1 MSSKNKRK
9 LKKKVKV
16 TLVLTFLLSLTLI
29 VGGVF
34 LQYKEYKKQKKKEK
48 TQVVKKKDKKV
59 EEKKEPKEYKASIV
73 MVGDALIHYGVYN
86 DAKQKDGSYD
96 FKPMLESIKPIA
108 SKYDLAYYNQE
119 TILGGASLGYSSYPM
134 FNSPQ
139 EVGDAFIDAGFNMVS
154 LATNH
159 TMDKGEKGVLASVD
173 YWKKQEFVAASGQW
187 ASEEERTNSVAKIY
201 EVNNIKYAFI
211 SYTIWTNGL
220 PTPAGKSY
228 LSNVY
233 SEEKA
238 KADIE
243 SVRDK
248 VDFVIV
254 AMHWGTE
261 YSFKVDAS
269 QTKIAN
275 YLSNL
280 GVDLIIGA
288 HPHVIQPVEYI
299 NNGKTFVVYSLGNF
313 ISDQNDIDNFTGLM
327 MEASLKKVV
336 NPDGTVTKSVVDPK
350 AELIYTTTV
359 KKGAANHNFKV
370 VPYPQLNNTQLNNYQ
385 SYYEKYKK
393 IVNERFEN
401 LTWGLS
407 GE

>member
-1 MSSKNKRK
+1 MSSRRKKRR
-9 LKKKVKV
+9 LKKPVK
-16 TLVLTFLLSLTLI
+16 LI
-29 VGGVF
+29 ILFSIILIGIGF
-34 LQYKEYKKQKKKEK
+34 GLEYRNHKNNNNYSKK
-48 TQVVKKKDKKV
+48 
-59 EEKKEPKEYKASIV
+59 EEKKEVKKEKDYKASIV
-73 MVGDALIHYGVYN
+73 MVGDALIHWGVYN
-86 DAKQKDGSYD
+86 DAKQSNGSYD
-96 FKPMLESIKPIA
+96 FKPQLSEIKPIS

-119 TILGGASLGYSSYPM
+119 TVLGGASFGYSSYPR

-159 TMDKGEKGVLASVD
+159 TMDKGEAGVLKSVE
-173 YWKKQEFVAASGQW
+173 YWKTKDKVAASGQW
-187 ASEEERTNSVAKIY
+187 SSFEERNASIAKVY

-220 PTPAGKSY
+220 STPAGKEY
-228 LSNVY
+228 LNNVY
-233 SEEKA
+233 SNEKA

-261 YSFKVDAS
+261 YSFKVDQK
-269 QTKIAN
+269 QTEIAN

-288 HPHVIQPVEYI
+288 HPHVIQTVQYI
-299 NNGKTFVVYSLGNF
+299 NDGKTFVIYSLGNF

-327 MEASLKKVV
+327 MEVTLHKHIDLKDQVTNKVIE
-336 NPDGTVTKSVVDPK
+336 PK
-350 AELIYTTTV
+350 AELIYTTTT
-359 KKGAANHNFKV
+359 KSRGYNTNFKV
-370 VPYPQLNNTQLNNYQ
+370 VPYPKLTNNQLNNYQ
-385 SYYEKYKK
+385 TYYEKYKK
-393 IVNERFEN
+393 IVNERYPE
-401 LTWGLS
+401 LTWGLTH
-407 GE
+407 EV